1 MIRLGNSRR
10 KILVEFISSL
20 LILLFVYAA
29 VSKLISFH
37 EFRVTIGQ
45 SPLLTPFASWLA
57 WLVPIGELIVSVLL
71 AFPAFRLL
79 GLFLSFALM
88 VLFTGY
94 IVAILLFAD
103 FVPCSCGG
111 VLEAMSWGQHLW
123 FNGFFVLL
131 AVGGIFMYESP
142 DSTEFL
148 RDEC

>member
-1 MIRLGNSRR
+1 MIQLGNSGR
-10 KILVEFISSL
+10 KILVELISSL

-29 VSKLISFH
+29 VSKLIAFH
-37 EFRVTIGQ
+37 EFRVTMGQ
-45 SPLLTPFASWLA
+45 SPLLTPFAGWLV
-57 WLVPIGELIVSVLL
+57 WLVPMGELVVSLFL

-79 GLFLSFALM
+79 GLFLSFGLLI
-88 VLFTGY
+88 LFTGY

-111 VLEAMSWGQHLW
+111 VLEAMSWVQHLW

-131 AVGGIFMYESP
+131 AVGGIFMHEFP